1 EIAQTG
7 KGKAESLLEKM
18 QASAQGQGSP
28 VPMVLGRQQ
37 VGQGTQGVDTEYVEI
52 PEAAENEIGKE
63 FKEKILKAMKGGS
76 PEGYS
81 ELNKKYY
88 DRIIK

>member
-1 EIAQTG
+1 
-7 KGKAESLLEKM
+7 
-18 QASAQGQGSP
+18 
-28 VPMVLGRQQ
+28 MVLGRQQ
-37 VGQGTQGVDTEYVEI
+37 MRQGTQGVDTEYVEI
-52 PEAAENEIGKE
+52 PEAAETEIGKE
-63 FKEKILKAMKGGS
+63 FKEKILEAMKGGS

>member
-1 EIAQTG
+1 
-7 KGKAESLLEKM
+7 
-18 QASAQGQGSP
+18 
-28 VPMVLGRQQ
+28 
-37 VGQGTQGVDTEYVEI
+37 VDTEYVEI

-63 FKEKILKAMKGGS
+63 FKENILKAMKGGS